1 MYYLE
6 DLREAPEAAFDLGT
20 DAVPAKPTLEQL
32 PTT

>member
-6 DLREAPEAAFDLGT
+6 NLQEAPEAAFDLGT
-20 DAVPAKPTLEQL
+20 DVVPTKPTPEQL